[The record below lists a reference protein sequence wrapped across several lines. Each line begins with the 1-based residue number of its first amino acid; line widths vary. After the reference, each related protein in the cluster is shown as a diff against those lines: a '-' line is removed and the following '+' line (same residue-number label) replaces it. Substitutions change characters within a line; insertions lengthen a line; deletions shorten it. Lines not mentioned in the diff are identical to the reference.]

1 MDSIDQARKLMTD
14 RLSELENERKAI
26 EAALASLDEK
36 SAGKPT
42 GSKRRRRSVARRA
55 RRGERQVQFLDV
67 VREHPGEPISEIA
80 KEMGVRPQQLYPI
93 ARRLSDQGAIA
104 KFNGGYEAKK
114 KVRSR

>member
-1 MDSIDQARKLMTD
+1 MDTIDQARKLMKD

-36 SAGKPT
+36 SAGRPT

-55 RRGERQVQFLDV
+55 RRGQFMTV
-67 VREHPGEPISEIA
+67 VRDHPGEPMAELA
-80 KEMGVRPQQLYPI
+80 REMGVRPQQLYPI
-93 ARRLSDQGAIA
+93 ARRLSDEGAIA
-104 KFNGGYEAKK
+104 KFNGGYQAKK

>member
-1 MDSIDQARKLMTD
+1 MTD

>member
-1 MDSIDQARKLMTD
+1 MKD

-55 RRGERQVQFLDV
+55 RRGERQVQFLTV
-67 VREHPGEPISEIA
+67 VRDHPGEPMAELA
-80 KEMGVRPQQLYPI
+80 REMGVRPQQLYPI
-93 ARRLSDQGAIA
+93 ARRLSDEGAIA
-104 KFNGGYEAKK
+104 KFNGGYQAKK